1 MTDEISTTGTKAPMS
16 RKKLFAMLAT
26 MVIIAGGI
34 TLTSVS
40 VANATAEETTRL
52 CTVALKDSAGAAT
65 SATASIMKAAA
76 ALEAVKVLE
85 LPAGAGTS
93 TDYAARSGLDAIEA
107 VTAVEASEGVE
118 AVAGVDAVPARADGA
133 GHIAEVAK
141 AHAALLRIKIS
152 TECTQRDQAKA
163 ITAQAT
169 QAKTATMSL
178 NASDTALTS
187 DFTAFQT
194 DEAAR
199 IAAEIEAARVAAAAA
214 EAEANA
220 EAARVAAANQAAAKK
235 AASYNNSGSSSGGDH
250 VAAGDRP
257 SRHRFG
263 LGGPRCGIHCPLP
276 AFDLRLCARGRG
288 SRDDGRGRAGRQ
300 EQPDHGRRDDGLAAR
315 P

>member
-118 AVAGVDAVPARADGA
+118 AVAGVDAVPARAD
-133 GHIAEVAK
+133 AEFVK
-141 AHAALLRIKIS
+141 VN
-152 TECTQRDQAKA
+152 E
-163 ITAQAT
+163 
-169 QAKTATMSL
+169 
-178 NASDTALTS
+178 ASVS
-187 DFTAFQT
+187 
-194 DEAAR
+194 
-199 IAAEIEAARVAAAAA
+199 
-214 EAEANA
+214 
-220 EAARVAAANQAAAKK
+220 
-235 AASYNNSGSSSGGDH
+235 
-250 VAAGDRP
+250 
-257 SRHRFG
+257 
-263 LGGPRCGIHCPLP
+263 LGG
-276 AFDLRLCARGRG
+276 
-288 SRDDGRGRAGRQ
+288 
-300 EQPDHGRRDDGLAAR
+300 
-315 P
+315 